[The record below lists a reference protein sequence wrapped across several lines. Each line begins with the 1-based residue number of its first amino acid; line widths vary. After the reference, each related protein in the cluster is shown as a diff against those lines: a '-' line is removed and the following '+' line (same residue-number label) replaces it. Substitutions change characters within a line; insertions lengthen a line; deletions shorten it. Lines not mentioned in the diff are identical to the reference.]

1 MSTSERTAI
10 MDEVHFQIKSLQKIR
25 DHVDVVGDTNVTSSV
40 DNPVLQPV
48 IAPAL
53 KESPTPTGDDL
64 ETALQIF
71 TLEAVQSLKD
81 ELVAITDG
89 NLGLLNKIC
98 LDMAAKFGLSFTAHA
113 KETTK
118 TVLSNHQVLIASC
131 QEMIEKS
138 LVPVH
143 KVHEAL
149 WRRVS
154 SLELTIQEAI
164 AKSASIEEKVDNLG
178 VVLSSFEEK
187 LDKLIFSSDHQDNAL
202 TELELKFECVADSK
216 QAFGK
221 KSGFGKSS
229 PRMVQT
235 PFGAPPLP
243 PVPFPPS
250 APGPF
255 EYGPPGGSKKTPI
268 TMSHTGSPF
277 GGGFGG
283 PVPCDGGLFLGGN
296 HRPPKFPM
304 GTGIGRSHHPFP
316 DSVFLV
322 GMEPSLLEFEFQGQ
336 HFKDFLAEMRE
347 RHHTESDVELFEM
360 FLLLAQS
367 PPTSTQTIL
376 LASNDI
382 AKFKRMAT
390 LHVTQLPDSLG
401 DNCKNAARMV
411 EEAKN
416 LAENGFMGV
425 NSILSTNPLDGVLW
439 LLSTVMCALDD
450 LDLRIPIA
458 YRVLMILKA
467 LKEKRELS
475 SVEMTYLFD
484 QAFLA
489 RLKET
494 EFYLSSVAAYTTFD
508 TTLAEHF
515 SKSMSEFTQFRQL
528 AIVPPHM
535 QDGIQILKLFGLNA
549 TSAVILAN
557 CVIGVYGQLPR
568 AESLVHSLLQ
578 PGEVNMSD
586 YADYLHI
593 WNDVADVLVVVD
605 AIFSA
610 YNDPRSCP
618 VVLDGIR
625 AAAFLEIIRRA
636 KGCKDRLDPLGPR
649 DFVSWKPLLALHAD
663 ASHIKAIESV
673 MAELDSITQSLE
685 GASPFSSLM
694 DGVPTVQER
703 RKQSQSSKNT
713 RHAPTGG
720 AGGNGGSGSGG
731 KGSQPGQGWANFGNR
746 TNAKNDQSNPDPDVK
761 CSHCRRL
768 GCVEHICCANKGVWS
783 TKVPGRD
790 GILRPGTSCH
800 GCGIFGHRADQCGQ
814 PPAQQKVILAIMA
827 KWWAD
832 TQPSGSGSRG
842 RKKKSAGQSQ
852 LQPAAGG
859 AAQVPVVPPSAPAA
873 PPPSVHPAW
882 LLPPPG
888 VAPAQPPQQAVPLP
902 GTMFVGQPQ
911 PSAPARPVKESF
923 KINGKIFQE
932 V

>member
-1 MSTSERTAI
+1 MSTSERTAK
-10 MDEVHFQIKSLQKIR
+10 MDEVHFQIRSLQKIR

-40 DNPVLQPV
+40 DNLVLQPV

-71 TLEAVQSLKD
+71 TLEAVQSLKG
-81 ELVAITDG
+81 EVVAITDA
-89 NLGLLNKIC
+89 NLDLLKKIC
-98 LDMAAKFGLSFTAHA
+98 LDMAAKFGVSFTAHA
-113 KETTK
+113 KETTE
-118 TVLSNHQVLIASC
+118 TVLANHQVLIASC

-154 SLELTIQEAI
+154 SLELTVQEAS

-178 VVLSSFEEK
+178 VLFSSFGEK

-202 TELELKFECVADSK
+202 TELELKFEECVADSK
-216 QAFGK
+216 QTGK
-221 KSGFGKSS
+221 KGGF
-229 PRMVQT
+229 V
-235 PFGAPPLP
+235 PPD
-243 PVPFPPS
+243 PFPPS
-250 APGPF
+250 ARGPVV
-255 EYGPPGGSKKTPI
+255 YGPPGGSKKTPI

-322 GMEPSLLEFEFQGQ
+322 EMEPSLLEFEFQGQ

-347 RHHTESDVELFEM
+347 RHHTESDVDLFEM

-401 DNCKNAARMV
+401 ENCKNAARMV

-489 RLKET
+489 QLKET

-515 SKSMSEFTQFRQL
+515 SKSMAEFTQFRQL

-535 QDGIQILKLFGLNA
+535 QDGIQILKLFGLPA

-578 PGEVNMSD
+578 PGEVDMSD
-586 YADYLHI
+586 YSDYLHI

-649 DFVSWKPLLALHAD
+649 DFVSWKHLLSLHAD

-673 MAELDSITQSLE
+673 MAELDSINQALE
-685 GASPFSSLM
+685 GASSFSSLM

-703 RKQSQSSKNT
+703 RKQSQSSKST

-746 TNAKNDQSNPDPDVK
+746 TNAKNDQNNPDPDVK

-768 GCVEHICCANKGVWS
+768 GCVVHICCANKGVWS
-783 TKVPGRD
+783 TKVAGRD

-832 TQPSGSGSRG
+832 THQSGSGSRG
-842 RKKKSAGQSQ
+842 RKKKSVGQSQ